1 MATLRR
7 PKGGDIMDTP
17 KHTYETTIILN
28 ASLDDTQIDTAIGRV
43 QETITKNGGAIT
55 SLNKWGRKRLAYS
68 ISKKTNGFY
77 VNMEFTAPST
87 VIGLLERSYQL
98 DEMVLRYLTIKL
110 DKKALAAKAK
120 MIVAPVEMEATPVPA
135 PTREPLFDEPVVDKK
150 AE

>member
-1 MATLRR
+1 
-7 PKGGDIMDTP
+7 MDTP

-28 ASLDDTQIDTAIGRV
+28 ASLDDTQVDSAIGRV

-77 VNMEFTAPST
+77 VNIEFTAPST

-120 MIVAPVEMEATPVPA
+120 MIVVPVELEATPVPA
-135 PTREPLFDEPVVDKK
+135 PTREPLFDEPVAEKK

>member
-1 MATLRR
+1 
-7 PKGGDIMDTP
+7 MDTP
-17 KHTYETTIILN
+17 KHSYETTIILN
-28 ASLDDTQIDTAIGRV
+28 ASLDDAQIDTAIGRV
-43 QETITKNGGAIT
+43 QDTITKNGGAIT

-77 VNMEFTAPST
+77 VNMDFTAPST

-120 MIVAPVEMEATPVPA
+120 MIVAPAEMEAVPTPV
-135 PTREPLFDEPVVDKK
+135 PTREPLFDEPVADKK
-150 AE
+150 PE